1 MKRTITATELKQSLG
16 EYLDFVNDNNEVVV
30 TKNGHKIVR
39 ISPYVRDYERYSLL
53 KEKAADYSLDGT
65 RVSYEEFMEIYSKTE
80 LRLEFIN
87 GEIIVRSSPNMF
99 HQRISGELYILLRS
113 NLKDSPCEVF
123 YAPFDVHFYKEN
135 FKDPDVM
142 QPDLLV
148 VCDLNENI
156 QEGARYQ
163 GTPTLVVEILSPS
176 TRSRDMVDKL
186 QTYMLSGVS
195 EYWIVDPDN
204 KLLLVYTFTNK
215 KMDTFNTYKQTES
228 FKSPSLGDSLIEV
241 ENIFP

>member
-53 KEKAADYSLDGT
+53 KEKVADYSLDGT

-135 FKDPDVM
+135 FKVPDVM

-148 VCDLNENI
+148 VC
-156 QEGARYQ
+156 
-163 GTPTLVVEILSPS
+163 
-176 TRSRDMVDKL
+176 
-186 QTYMLSGVS
+186 
-195 EYWIVDPDN
+195 
-204 KLLLVYTFTNK
+204 
-215 KMDTFNTYKQTES
+215 
-228 FKSPSLGDSLIEV
+228 
-241 ENIFP
+241 